1 MILESTKF
9 FRTLQMKSRKNQKL
23 AVITMC
29 ENKNMVWPLLYQF
42 TKCVLR
48 ETIVTKLTLML

>member
-1 MILESTKF
+1 MTIESTKF
-9 FRTLQMKSRKNQKL
+9 FRTLQMKSRKDQKL

-29 ENKNMVWPLLYQF
+29 GIKTGCGLYIYQF
-42 TKCVLR
+42 TKCEQR